1 MQTGKSGK
9 EKGLLVSG
17 VLILTAA
24 NLVVKVLG
32 FLYKVPLNALLGDE
46 MANVNAAYAI
56 YTVLYTIATAGVPS
70 AVALLISSARAKGR
84 YEKIA
89 EILHVSLSVLLG
101 CGFFLSLLLLIFA
114 RPLSLWNSGGDSFLC
129 LLGIA
134 PALFFVS
141 ASAVF
146 RGYFQGFQ
154 RMTPTAVSE
163 LIEAGGKTVLGVS
176 FVLLSLKVYGLS
188 PRTAAALSIGGI
200 TAGIA
205 LGTLYLAIYYLVSKR
220 KNLLYTPPPYK
231 NEARAGGRGLF
242 LGLVSLALPIA
253 VTSAMMN
260 LSTLVDAQLMR
271 PLLTSF
277 YGDGALAKSI
287 YSDYSTGAL
296 TLYNMPGILI
306 YPIASAIVPYISS
319 AMVKGKRETAVKTVE
334 SAFRVASLIAMP
346 SALGMSLL
354 ATPIL
359 RLVFGDDTM
368 AKNTG
373 GLLSV
378 LAIAVFFV
386 ALLTVSNAVLQ
397 ALGKEKR
404 PLISV
409 GIGLAVK
416 LFCSL
421 FLTARIGEVAA
432 PIGTLL
438 FFVTVVAINLFFVKK
453 TLGVSLSVD
462 RVFLRPF
469 FTSAVSV
476 LGAGVAYRALESAL
490 GNNLATVFAVVL
502 AVLLYLPLVFL
513 FRAVEK
519 EDLSLLPFESKWRR
533 FSLKRRKRTGRV

>member
-1 MQTGKSGK
+1 MQTAKEGK
-9 EKGLLVSG
+9 EKSLLVSG

-24 NLVVKVLG
+24 SLVVKVLG

-84 YEKIA
+84 YERIA
-89 EILHVSLSVLLG
+89 EILHISLSVLLG

-176 FVLLSLKVYGLS
+176 FVLLSLKVFHLS
-188 PRTAAALSIGGI
+188 AQTAAALSIGGI

-205 LGTLYLAIYYLVSKR
+205 LGTLYLFGYYLVSKR
-220 KNLLYTPPPYK
+220 KNLLYTPPSISEEREP
-231 NEARAGGRGLF
+231 RGAL
-242 LGLVSLALPIA
+242 LRSLVSLALPIA

-319 AMVKGKRETAVKTVE
+319 AMAKGMHDRAKKTVE
-334 SAFRVASLIAMP
+334 SAFRTASLIAMP

-359 RLVFGDDTM
+359 RLVFGDEKM

-373 GLLSV
+373 GLLSI

-397 ALGKEKR
+397 ALGKERR

-409 GIGLAVK
+409 GLGLSVK

-421 FLTARIGEVAA
+421 FLTARIGEIAA
-432 PIGTLL
+432 PIGTLA
-438 FFVTVVAINLFFVKK
+438 FFAAVVVMNLVFVKRA
-453 TLGVSLSVD
+453 LGVSLSVEK
-462 RVFLRPF
+462 VFLRPF
-469 FTSAVSV
+469 FSAAIAV
-476 LGAGVAYRALESAL
+476 LGAGVAYRAMSASL
-490 GNNLATVFAVVL
+490 GNNLSTLLAVAF
-502 AVLLYLPLVFL
+502 AVLLYVPLVFL
-513 FRAVEK
+513 LRTVEK
-519 EDLSLLPFESKWRR
+519 EDLSLLHLEKKWGRFASKM
-533 FSLKRRKRTGRV
+533 RKKELH